1 MKDTNTPNR
10 ASNMD
15 KAEGDRET
23 DIVNQE
29 PLVEPGPA
37 PRRPGRVDDRRGD
50 RDPVMPDDDSSL
62 NTKI

>member
-1 MKDTNTPNR
+1 MKDTNMPNR
-10 ASNMD
+10 ASNME

-23 DIVNQE
+23 DIRNQE
-29 PLVEPGPA
+29 PPVEEPSS
-37 PRRPGRVDDRRGD
+37 RRPARVDDRRGD